1 MVNVNGKALNREE
14 FKEFMT
20 EAILT
25 AKRRKRIKENHK
37 KRIAAKNK

>member
-1 MVNVNGKALNREE
+1 MVNVNGKSLNREQ

-20 EAILT
+20 EAILA

-37 KRIAAKNK
+37 KRIAAKKT